1 MLELLN
7 AKIDSNAE
15 VNKARFDQLDNKINS
30 NAVANKANFD
40 RLDSKIES
48 NAVANKARFDQLDN
62 KIDSNAVA
70 NKANFDRLDSKIES
84 NAVANK
90 ARFDQLDNKIDSN
103 AVANKAN
110 FDRLDSKDESTNT
123 RIDDFIKTIDSRFAS
138 IESKLETNYKTIVTF
153 GTIITITIGLVG
165 FLQRRRSPSLS
176 TRTTP
181 SVAPSLES
189 SEVMAESMPKTKSE
203 PESKRDSR
211 V

>member
-1 MLELLN
+1 MKDRNIKFTSLTVRFVISTLVTGFALAAQDAKTSPTVPQQAVDNAPAATQRDIDRLFSMLELLN

-15 VNKARFDQLDNKINS
+15 VNKARFDQLDNKI
-30 NAVANKANFD
+30 
-40 RLDSKIES
+40 
-48 NAVANKARFDQLDN
+48 
-62 KIDSNAVA
+62 DSNAVA
-70 NKANFDRLDSKIES
+70 NKANFDRL
-84 NAVANK
+84 N
-90 ARFDQLDNKIDSN
+90 
-103 AVANKAN
+103 
-110 FDRLDSKDESTNT
+110 SKDESTNT

-211 V
+211 A

>member
-1 MLELLN
+1 MKDRNIKFTSLTVRFVISTLVTGFALAAQDAKTSPTVPQQAVDNAPAATQRDIDRLFSMLELLN

-15 VNKARFDQLDNKINS
+15 VNKARFDQLDNKIDS
-30 NAVANKANFD
+30 NTVANKANFD
-40 RLDSKIES
+40 RL
-48 NAVANKARFDQLDN
+48 N
-62 KIDSNAVA
+62 
-70 NKANFDRLDSKIES
+70 
-84 NAVANK
+84 
-90 ARFDQLDNKIDSN
+90 
-103 AVANKAN
+103 
-110 FDRLDSKDESTNT
+110 SKDESTNT

-211 V
+211 A

>member
-1 MLELLN
+1 MKDRNIKFTSLTVRFVISTLVTGFALAAQDAKTSPTVPQQAVDNAPAATQRDIDRLFSMLELLN

-15 VNKARFDQLDNKINS
+15 VNKARFDQLDNKI
-30 NAVANKANFD
+30 
-40 RLDSKIES
+40 
-48 NAVANKARFDQLDN
+48 
-62 KIDSNAVA
+62 DSNAVA
-70 NKANFDRLDSKIES
+70 NKANFDRL
-84 NAVANK
+84 N
-90 ARFDQLDNKIDSN
+90 
-103 AVANKAN
+103 
-110 FDRLDSKDESTNT
+110 SKDESTNT
-123 RIDDFIKTIDSRFAS
+123 RIDDFIKTIDSRFASIDSRFAS

-211 V
+211 A